1 MKIQSYK
8 VDDYIKN
15 IPNNITGVLLYGPD
29 RGMGKERQE
38 KIINSLGL
46 NKNDDFNTTRLLG
59 DDVSSDNGLIAGFA
73 QQVSL
78 VGGRHLIILTDANDK
93 SVNAVKNF
101 IDVETDA
108 ILICTAD
115 DLKPSSPLRKI
126 FEEHKKLVA
135 LPCYKDDDKSVAVLL
150 RQAMI
155 ENNITIDRDAFNWA
169 IMNMGSDRA
178 LTRMEIEKLII
189 YAGDNKTLSFDDVK
203 KCMVD
208 SSEYKIDDLVYSV
221 ASGNFKGVDE
231 HLYNAINQGNTGIAC
246 LRIVSAHYMKLH
258 RAKID
263 MKNGKTLQD
272 ISRGVFFKRVNEYK
286 QQVQRI
292 SEVNLFKC
300 IKHLQQ
306 AEKSLKQ
313 SGSKEYTLLN
323 KVFYNLAKLSR

>member
-15 IPNNITGVLLYGPD
+15 IPNNIIGILLYGPD

-38 KIINSLGL
+38 KIINNLGL
-46 NKNDDFNTTRLLG
+46 DKNDDFNTTRLLG
-59 DDVSSDNGLIAGFA
+59 DDVSSDNGLISGFA

-78 VGGRHLIILTDANDK
+78 TGGRHLIILTDCNDK
-93 SVNAVKNF
+93 SVSAVKNF
-101 IDVETDA
+101 SDIETDA

-115 DLKPSSPLRKI
+115 ELKPSSPLRKI
-126 FEEHKKLVA
+126 FEEHEKLIA
-135 LPCYKDDDKSVAVLL
+135 LPCYKDDDKSIAMLL
-150 RQAMI
+150 RQAMT
-155 ENNITIDRDAFNWA
+155 ENNISMDKDAFNWA
-169 IMNMGSDRA
+169 IINMGSDRA
-178 LTRMEIEKLII
+178 LTRMEIEKLIV
-189 YAGDNKTLSFDDVK
+189 YAGTNKTLSLDDVK
-203 KCMVD
+203 KCMID

-221 ASGNFKGVDE
+221 ASGDFKGIDE
-231 HLYNAINQGNTGIAC
+231 YLYSSINQENTGIAC
-246 LRIVSAHYMKLH
+246 LRIISTHYMKLH

-286 QQVQRI
+286 QQVQKI

-306 AEKSLKQ
+306 AEKTLKQ
-313 SGSKEYTLLN
+313 SGNKEYTLLS
-323 KVFYNLAKLSR
+323 KVLYNLAKLSR

>member
-59 DDVSSDNGLIAGFA
+59 DDVSGDNGLIAGFA

-150 RQAMI
+150 KQAMI
-155 ENNITIDRDAFNWA
+155 ENNITPDR
-169 IMNMGSDRA
+169 
-178 LTRMEIEKLII
+178 T
-189 YAGDNKTLSFDDVK
+189 TFD
-203 KCMVD
+203 
-208 SSEYKIDDLVYSV
+208 
-221 ASGNFKGVDE
+221 
-231 HLYNAINQGNTGIAC
+231 H
-246 LRIVSAHYMKLH
+246 
-258 RAKID
+258 
-263 MKNGKTLQD
+263 
-272 ISRGVFFKRVNEYK
+272 
-286 QQVQRI
+286 
-292 SEVNLFKC
+292 
-300 IKHLQQ
+300 
-306 AEKSLKQ
+306 
-313 SGSKEYTLLN
+313 LLN
-323 KVFYNLAKLSR
+323 VLIFL